1 MIGPNDKLRAIVLTA
16 LMVTS
21 IFGGTITFAGTAS
34 AQNNFAG
41 NTAPTTVYLGDEDV
55 NLSEVPGLTTSFIGV
70 AGEADGGLASVNN
83 LESADVTTS
92 NGFEQGGYSNQSDG
106 QLLVSVQEPEI
117 SDVTLEIPNGADV
130 TNSTVTNDQDTLN
143 VTAEW
148 NFAQYENVTIT
159 VEDEDGFEI
168 QDQLGTDLE
177 LETSDDVATLTGLTD
192 LDSGEYTL
200 TVEGEDDLDGTTRS
214 VTFTITDQENTLTLG
229 QTTATQGDSVV
240 ATATGNP
247 GETVHIRIERSALL
261 DSYSDPNDV
270 FPQTGDVENPP
281 GVTNATDD
289 EGTEWVAAA
298 LALGDDGEASARIQT
313 THLDTD
319 TIDVELAPGTD
330 INTTAEDSTEL
341 SVEEQSINI
350 TSAPD
355 VVRVSEDFTVEGT
368 AIESDEV
375 AAYAR
380 IDDDWERLEG
390 DENPV
395 DIDTDGRFVLE
406 LTASSPLHIPNS
418 YRLAIVNEEALNSND
433 QFPETLTDNEFGDLE
448 TEAAFDV
455 RSVEGDLTAQLSSQ
469 QIAANVG
476 DGVTVSGTALGQGNN
491 IRIYKVGPRGNVQFV
506 SADVDDEEF
515 SEEFDGI
522 DDRGTHTFIVVG
534 EGRDGTYAAE
544 NADNAN
550 VGGEITGDEVP
561 QQAVAIIKEAYTGAG
576 VDDQV
581 IELTLQA
588 ENPQLSVEDFTT
600 DGQVAQ
606 GEVTVSGTSNREDET
621 VVFIEVLDANDNVVT
636 STDTEVN
643 GTANEWSASLDL
655 SDVETGTYTLRAT
668 DDETSATVEFELV
681 NVLNTPSETPVTE
694 TPTET
699 PEPSTPTETA
709 EPSTPT
715 ETPEPSTPT
724 QTTSTSMPGFGSV
737 VALVALF
744 GAALLAY
751 RRG

>member
-1 MIGPNDKLRAIVLTA
+1 MTGTNDKLRALVLAA
-16 LMVTS
+16 LMVS
-21 IFGGTITFAGTAS
+21 SVFAGTIAFAGTAS
-34 AQNNFAG
+34 AENDFAG
-41 NTAPTTVYLGDEDV
+41 NTAPVTVYLGDEDV
-55 NLSEVPGLTTSFIGV
+55 DLSQVPDLTTSFVGV
-70 AGEADGGLASVNN
+70 AGEADGGIASVSN
-83 LESADVTTS
+83 LNSADITTT

-106 QLLVSVQEPEI
+106 DLLVSVQEPSI
-117 SDVTLEIPNGADV
+117 YDLTLETSNGADV
-130 TNSTVTNDQDTLN
+130 TNSTITNNQDTLN

-148 NFAQYENVTIT
+148 NFARYENVTIT
-159 VEDEDGFEI
+159 VEDEAGLEV

-177 LETSDDVATLTGLTD
+177 LETSNDVATLTGLTD
-192 LDSGEYTL
+192 LDAGEYTL

-214 VTFTITDQENTLTLG
+214 VTFTVRDQENTLSVSQSTV
-229 QTTATQGDSVV
+229 TQGDSVIV
-240 ATATGNP
+240 TATGDP
-247 GETVHIRIERSALL
+247 GETVHVRIERSDLL
-261 DSYSDPNDV
+261 DSYNNPNDV
-270 FPQTGDVENPP
+270 FPQTGDVETPP
-281 GVTNATDD
+281 GVINATDD
-289 EGTEWVAAA
+289 GSTEWVAAA
-298 LALGDDGEASARIQT
+298 LSLGDDGEAAARIQT

-319 TIDVELAPGTD
+319 TIDVELAQGTD
-330 INTTAEDSTEL
+330 INNTAEDSTEL
-341 SVEEQSINI
+341 TIEQQSINL
-350 TSAPD
+350 TSTPNL
-355 VVRVSEDFTVEGT
+355 VRIGEDFTVEGR
-368 AIESDEV
+368 AVESDEV

-395 DIDTDGRFVLE
+395 DTNVNGSFTLE
-406 LTASSPLHIPNS
+406 LTALNPIHIPDS
-418 YRLAIVNEEALNSND
+418 YRLVVVNQEALNTSD
-433 QFPETLTDNEFGDLE
+433 QFPATLTDDEFGDLE
-448 TEAAFDV
+448 TESSFSV
-455 RSVEGDLTAQLSSQ
+455 RTVEGDLTAQLSSQ

-476 DGVTVSGTALGQGNN
+476 DSVTVSGTALGQGNS
-491 IRIYKVGPRGNVQFV
+491 IRIYKVGPRGSVQFV
-506 SADVDDEEF
+506 SANVDDEEF
-515 SEEFDGI
+515 SEEFDSI

-544 NADNAN
+544 NADSAN

-588 ENPQLSVEDFTT
+588 ENSQLAIEDFTT

-621 VVFIEVLDANDNVVT
+621 VVFIEVLDENDNVVA
-636 STDTEVN
+636 STGTGIN
-643 GTANEWSASLDL
+643 GTTNEWSTTLDL

-668 DDETSATVEFELV
+668 DDETSASVEFELV

-699 PEPSTPTETA
+699 PEHSTPTETV

-715 ETPEPSTPT
+715 ETPETGTPT
-724 QTTSTSMPGFGSV
+724 QTTSTQTPGFGSI

-751 RRG
+751 RRS